1 MENLHQLAKPLSD
14 RQSSPQLM
22 ADALRQAIICGHLA
36 PGQALRQES
45 LAAHFS
51 ASRIPLRE
59 ALRRLE
65 SEGWIEFLPNRGAR
79 VSGLSAEEVIEIY
92 EMRASL
98 EVTALKRA
106 LPLYTSENLREA
118 EAALRRAQRETQR
131 SRYAQ
136 RNREFHSA
144 LYAAAQRPRLLQ
156 MIDALHSR
164 GERYLR
170 LKLEMPKHKEGSDEE
185 HEALY
190 CAYRDRDLDTSCA
203 ILESHL
209 LKTGELLA
217 GYLAIEPPAATAA
230 RSVTRNDA

>member
-1 MENLHQLAKPLSD
+1 MDTVYQLPNPLSD
-14 RQSSPQLM
+14 RRSSPQLI
-22 ADALRQAIICGHLA
+22 ADALRQAIICGQLV
-36 PGQALRQES
+36 PGQPLRQES

-79 VSGLSAEEVIEIY
+79 VSGLSAAEVSEIY
-92 EMRASL
+92 EIRASL
-98 EVTALKRA
+98 EVTAMKLA
-106 LPLYTSENLREA
+106 LPQHTAENLREA
-118 EAALRRAQRETQR
+118 EVALRKAQRETQR

-136 RNREFHSA
+136 RNREFHAA
-144 LYAAAQRPRLLQ
+144 LYAPARRPQLLQ
-156 MIDALHSR
+156 MIDTLHSR

-170 LKLEMPKHKEGSDEE
+170 LKLDMPKHKNGSDEE

-190 CAYRDRDLDTSCA
+190 RAYRERDLKAACT

-209 LKTGELLA
+209 LKTGEFLA
-217 GYLAIEPPAATAA
+217 AYLA
-230 RSVTRNDA
+230 SDML